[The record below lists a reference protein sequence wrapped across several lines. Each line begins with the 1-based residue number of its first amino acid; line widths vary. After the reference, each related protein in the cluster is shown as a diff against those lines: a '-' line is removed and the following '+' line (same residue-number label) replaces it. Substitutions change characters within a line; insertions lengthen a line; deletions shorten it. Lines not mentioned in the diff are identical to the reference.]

1 MTEILLNT
9 NTLPEPLLKLVR
21 SEKVRVRESNGVITM
36 LPVEEKIDYIDELY
50 GCCSDGRLTFDKF
63 LAMMREDIE
72 LES

>member
-1 MTEILLNT
+1 MTEILLDT
-9 NTLPEPLLKLVR
+9 NTLPEPLSKLVR

-36 LPVEEKIDYIDELY
+36 LPVEEGIDYIKNLR
-50 GCCSDGRLTFDKF
+50 GCCSDGGLTVDKF